1 VPRAIVAV
9 CQAGSLKVLP
19 YGLLANV
26 IFGYFP
32 RTGAKNLIGGTRQR
46 KNSSALVCAI
56 GEVAPRDFA
65 ARWQSALY
73 SLGVSYCCCVVPFP
87 LGELVWTSGETV
99 LGWRINT
106 VRCYCRTG
114 LDAMLT
120 SFSISV
126 DHFPWDVPR
135 HRSRLL
141 PVHPRGSLSKS
152 D

>member
-1 VPRAIVAV
+1 MPRAIVAV

-56 GEVAPRDFA
+56 GEVATRDFA

-73 SLGVSYCCCVVPFP
+73 SLGVSYCCCVVASFLSLWANWSGPPVRPFSG
-87 LGELVWTSGETV
+87 GEST
-99 LGWRINT
+99 
-106 VRCYCRTG
+106 RC
-114 LDAMLT
+114 
-120 SFSISV
+120 
-126 DHFPWDVPR
+126 DVIAAP
-135 HRSRLL
+135 
-141 PVHPRGSLSKS
+141 